1 MTLIIPKMNGPYYRA
16 EHYLS
21 RLDDGEKKV
30 LYNGIIFISL
40 SYENNNDMKID
51 VSKELRSLQ
60 RGRKRTEQISQ
71 GMYDG
76 RFRNKVVPDKKKQ
89 QSRDMCRSK
98 VSFI

>member
-1 MTLIIPKMNGPYYRA
+1 
-16 EHYLS
+16 
-21 RLDDGEKKV
+21 
-30 LYNGIIFISL
+30 
-40 SYENNNDMKID
+40 MKID